1 MSQRERGPG
10 RSRETANIPDL
21 YRLARLRGDWLGT
34 LKETKDRKRSEDK
47 IEDDVQALARLQ
59 WMNEKMSSSETLYR
73 C

>member
-1 MSQRERGPG
+1 M
-10 RSRETANIPDL
+10 
-21 YRLARLRGDWLGT
+21 RGDWLGT